1 VFLICLGFVYL
12 VLAAQYESFILPLAV
27 ILSLPA
33 EFFEPLF
40 LLKIAGL
47 ENNIIYAQVA
57 MVMLIGLLG
66 KMQY

>member
-33 EFFEPLF
+33 EFFGAFIFAKNSRFKEQHYLCTS
-40 LLKIAGL
+40 GDG
-47 ENNIIYAQVA
+47 YAYWF
-57 MVMLIGLLG
+57 IR
-66 KMQY
+66 